1 MTEPLETLEA
11 EILRKLAF
19 LAEGRAS
26 DYSRPNLHRAAPSST
41 PPPGSNQANNGHLSP
56 LVSLMEY
63 HQAQFIACRQ
73 RGRSKRLTAIAEA
86 EHDYHVA
93 KKRPPAYLDP
103 SSDQNAEDRDEAIL
117 RWEGK
122 RAEWVAV
129 MEQCSFSHV
138 RKLRR
143 LHKLNQA
150 TGKPVESA
158 VAS

>member
-63 HQAQFIACRQ
+63 HQAQFARCRE
-73 RGRSKRLTAIAEA
+73 RGVSVRLTAIAAANKDFETTK
-86 EHDYHVA
+86 H
-93 KKRPPAYLDP
+93 RTPAYNSPD
-103 SSDQNAEDRDEAIL
+103 SEQNADERDQAIL
-117 RWEGK
+117 IRWAGY
-122 RAEWVAV
+122 RPEWPAV
-129 MEQCSFSHV
+129 FEDCSESYV

-143 LHKLNQA
+143 RTKRNPM
-150 TGKPVESA
+150 TGELSEVG
-158 VAS
+158 